1 MYQIGKLKLSQQALS
16 VFIIGILMSI
26 ITFTVLRGTKQGMAI
41 AFGYLLFTFYNTY
54 LVNCLVVGNCKELA
68 WILVALSALSVLI
81 VSNKFYKL
89 V

>member
-26 ITFTVLRGTKQGMAI
+26 ITFTVLRGTKHGMAI

-54 LVNCLVVGNCKELA
+54 TVNCLVVGNCKELA

-81 VSNKFYKL
+81 VANKFYRL